1 MRQVR
6 NRAITV
12 QPGIA
17 GQRPEFTERDQGDR
31 VAGATSTSLESPPPK
46 LAPAPFEIR
55 NARPDEVE
63 EALALQ
69 RAAFDLSDPDPTPH
83 LGRSRDLRVV
93 VADGR
98 IVSCLTLAHAELCMR
113 GARIPMGAVR
123 HVATHPDEQNKGY
136 ASALMRDSLRW
147 MRRQGLVTS
156 VLFPFSFRYYRKL
169 GYELGGNH
177 LHFWCRP
184 NCVPV
189 YAEGRDARPA
199 ALEDSDALARFYA
212 QRGPAS
218 ACCICRDDARWRE
231 ILSDPRL
238 SVIVVGESALRGYAV
253 TMEARDHYGGPVL
266 QVMDMTAGDPAAWR
280 ALLGRLSQAAVES
293 LEWFAS
299 ETDLAESGL
308 MRSPAPLREGFKPR
322 GIATIRP
329 MFQFRVVDVEQALQ
343 ARSATFPDGQ
353 YRLALR
359 VHDELADENPTA
371 IAVHGTGPGAEI
383 RRARASDPYL
393 EMEIQIFSQLFCGY
407 LSAGDALSQGL
418 VRASSPLAHEVAEQL
433 FPAGDPFISE
443 LDRF

>member
-1 MRQVR
+1 M
-6 NRAITV
+6 
-12 QPGIA
+12 
-17 GQRPEFTERDQGDR
+17 
-31 VAGATSTSLESPPPK
+31 AGASITSLESPPPK

-69 RAAFDLSDPDPTPH
+69 RAAFDLSDPDPSPH
-83 LGRSRDLRVV
+83 LGRSRELRVV
-93 VADGR
+93 VAAGR

-113 GARIPMGAVR
+113 GARISMGAVR
-123 HVATHPDEQNKGY
+123 HVATHPEEQNKGY

-184 NCVPV
+184 NCVPA
-189 YAEGRDARPA
+189 YAEERDARPA
-199 ALEDSDALARFYA
+199 EMDDSEALARFYE
-212 QRGPAS
+212 QRAPACS
-218 ACCICRDDARWRE
+218 ICRGEARWRE

-238 SVIVVGESALRGYAV
+238 NVVVAGGAGIQGYAV
-253 TMEARDHYGGPVL
+253 TTEGRDNYGGPVL
-266 QVMDMTAGDPAAWR
+266 QILDMTAGDPPAWR
-280 ALLGRLSQAAVES
+280 ALLGRLSKAPVES

-299 ETDLAESGL
+299 ETDLAASGL
-308 MRSPAPLREGFKPR
+308 MRSAAPLREGFKPR

-359 VHDELADENPTA
+359 VHDDLADENPTTIA
-371 IAVHGTGPGAEI
+371 IHGTGPSAEI
-383 RRARASDPYL
+383 RPARPSDPYL

-418 VRASSPLAHEVAEQL
+418 VRASSPLAHDVAAQL